1 MLAAVQVFNVSI
13 LALLRALGSVR
24 TSMVGSCLV
33 PLSIVAFTLP
43 LPYLVRVRS
52 RPVGLVGACTASLP
66 ARTQRRLRSSMQLA
80 RMDAGA
86 CSAL

>member
-24 TSMVGSCLV
+24 TSLVGSCLV

-43 LPYLVRVRS
+43 LPYLVRV
-52 RPVGLVGACTASLP
+52 PGLACGRGHGFEMETIHGSA
-66 ARTQRRLRSSMQLA
+66 ACAHAATLA
-80 RMDAGA
+80 
-86 CSAL
+86 